1 MKFRL
6 TRNRPYP
13 LGTLGY
19 SDVTARQ
26 GYYVTALSEKA
37 ALAEMEE
44 MFPGEVSDGFTVQ
57 VWEE

>member
-1 MKFRL
+1 
-6 TRNRPYP
+6 
-13 LGTLGY
+13 
-19 SDVTARQ
+19 VTARQ